1 MACALLL
8 SVCGYIALVWVIASL
23 VPGPGAWIA
32 GGMLAVLLLVLVHEA
47 DRVLYL
53 ATDARAASK
62 QDLPRVWE
70 HVARLA
76 QQADIPQPAIAVLPS
91 EEPNA
96 FTAGRTNRSVLVVT
110 EGLLDKLDD
119 DALQA
124 VLAHEIAHLKNG
136 DTAVLTAASF
146 PAILGL
152 LTLGGA
158 RRAQRDQHWLL
169 GYHLGPA
176 IAAVIALP
184 VAVAS
189 LPGAVVLA
197 RYREYAADRGAA
209 ALTGEPAVLA
219 SALDTVSE
227 RNSATSGSD
236 LRTVASLAAF
246 GIVPASLT
254 WLPAG
259 VFHPPTPERIR
270 RLQALIDRER

>member
-1 MACALLL
+1 MACALVL
-8 SVCGYIALVWVIASL
+8 SLCGYVALIWVIASL
-23 VPGPGAWIA
+23 VPGPAAWVA
-32 GGMLAVLLLVLVHEA
+32 GGVLAVLLLVLVHEA

-76 QQADIPQPAIAVLPS
+76 QQADIPQPAIAILPS

-96 FTAGRTNRSVLVVT
+96 FTAGRANRSVLVVT
-110 EGLLDKLDD
+110 EGLIDKLDD
-119 DALQA
+119 EALRA

-152 LTLGGA
+152 LTLGAA

-176 IAAVIALP
+176 IEALVALP

-209 ALTGEPAVLA
+209 ALTGDPATLA
-219 SALDTVSE
+219 GALDTISE
-227 RNSATSGSD
+227 RPPATPSND
-236 LRTVASLAAF
+236 LRTIAGLAAF
-246 GIVPASLT
+246 GIVPASLS

-259 VFHPPTPERIR
+259 LFHPPTAERIR
-270 RLQALIDRER
+270 RLQALTAVDQ